1 VSKPGKCFIILNQ
14 VASNG
19 LMVRLT
25 FEKEL
30 KDATKKKTVM
40 VQSEAIVRTLAITLS
55 ERAGHEWLLR
65 RGRRT

>member
-1 VSKPGKCFIILNQ
+1 LEWAVSKPGKCFIILNQ

-30 KDATKKKTVM
+30 KDATKKK
-40 VQSEAIVRTLAITLS
+40 LS
-55 ERAGHEWLLR
+55 WYNLRLL
-65 RGRRT
+65 